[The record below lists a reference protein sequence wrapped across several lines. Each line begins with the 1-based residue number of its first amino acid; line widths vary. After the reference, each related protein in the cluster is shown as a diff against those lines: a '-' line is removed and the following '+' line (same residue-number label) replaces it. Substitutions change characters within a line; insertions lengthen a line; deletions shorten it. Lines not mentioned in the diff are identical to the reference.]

1 MRSWSER
8 LVSAGLVLALT
19 GCAGTWERSALL
31 DSLGVAMA
39 SRGSGVALS
48 ASERADMPYAAQ
60 LLALGEAPRLL
71 IVLGS
76 LAGTREGYASS
87 DGRLIVLVGG
97 RVVETD
103 GLGTDIR
110 LHRLPP
116 SPAAARSSRTPVCWS
131 SAWSARG
138 ERFSTPV
145 LLKGCLRAGQ
155 PGPDGLL
162 PVHETVVVSGHPS
175 ADYENLYWLDPTG
188 HVVASRQQPGP
199 LLPAWTLEQVKA
211 APLGT
216 PAADVPGW
224 SAGEVALTLR
234 GALHRDP
241 ILTQGR
247 LSAVTGPL
255 AARHDIDW
263 SRSRLFRT
271 DAATLAPLLARRDAL
286 LAELPPLLA
295 QARSRQQHSQ
305 VVALVR
311 LQRELPAWALGR
323 PVAASTLNPQ
333 RLAFAPDLD
342 LALRGEAYTL
352 LLAGERLSLPSA
364 STPAPRL
371 PQALA
376 DSLAVLRQHRVA
388 AP

>member
-1 MRSWSER
+1 M
-8 LVSAGLVLALT
+8 SAGLVVALT

-48 ASERADMPYAAQ
+48 ASERAGMPYAAQ

-76 LAGTREGYASS
+76 LAGVREGYATS

-103 GLGTDIR
+103 GLATDMR

-116 SPAAARSSRTPVCWS
+116 SPAAARGSRAPLCWS
-131 SAWSARG
+131 SPWSARG
-138 ERFSTPV
+138 ERFSPPV
-145 LLKGCLRAGQ
+145 LLRGCLRAGQ

-162 PVHETVVVSGHPS
+162 PVRETVAVSGHPS
-175 ADYENLYWLDPTG
+175 ADYENLYWLDPAG
-188 HVVASRQQPGP
+188 RVVASRQQPGP
-199 LLPAWTLEQVKA
+199 LLPVWALEQVKA

-216 PAADVPGW
+216 PAAEVPGW
-224 SAGEVALTLR
+224 PVGEVALTLR
-234 GALHRDP
+234 GAIHRDP
-241 ILTQGR
+241 IMTLGS
-247 LSAVTGPL
+247 LSALTGPL

-271 DAATLAPLLARRDAL
+271 DAATLAPLLARREAL

-295 QARSRQQHSQ
+295 QARARREHNQ

-311 LQRELPAWALGR
+311 LQRELPAWPLGR
-323 PVAASTLNPQ
+323 LVAAPTLNPQ

-352 LLAGERLSLPSA
+352 LLAGERPAASA
-364 STPAPRL
+364 STPTPTPRL
-371 PQALA
+371 PRALA
-376 DSLAVLRQHRVA
+376 DSLAVLRQHRVV